1 MATTKPEIQYVGQFY
16 VYGSEAQ
23 AVAVKRRPQFQLPKP
38 KLELEK
44 IEKIYVDPVA
54 LIGLAVA
61 LVMLVCMVVGA
72 CQIHSSWQEYKQMS
86 HYLSV
91 LQQENARLE
100 HNYHISYDMAE
111 VEAKALAMGMVSVD
125 QIPAMSVRVT
135 VPAPEV
141 EETAWD
147 EFVWFVKGLFA

>member
-1 MATTKPEIQYVGQFY
+1 MAKKPEIQYVGQFY

-23 AVAVKRRPQFQLPKP
+23 AVAPKKRPHFQLPKP
-38 KLELEK
+38 RLELEK

-61 LVMLVCMVVGA
+61 VVMLVCMVVGA
-72 CQIHSSWQEYKQMS
+72 VQVKNSWQEYQQMS
-86 HYLSV
+86 HYLSE
-91 LQQENARLE
+91 LQRENARLE
-100 HNYHISYDMAE
+100 HSYHISYDMAE
-111 VEAKALAMGMVSVD
+111 VEAKALAMGMVPME
-125 QIPAMSVRVT
+125 QIPTMSVRVT

>member
-1 MATTKPEIQYVGQFY
+1 
-16 VYGSEAQ
+16 
-23 AVAVKRRPQFQLPKP
+23 
-38 KLELEK
+38 
-44 IEKIYVDPVA
+44 
-54 LIGLAVA
+54 
-61 LVMLVCMVVGA
+61 
-72 CQIHSSWQEYKQMS
+72 MS
-86 HYLSV
+86 HYLSQ

-111 VEAKALAMGMVSVD
+111 VEAKALSMGMVPLD

>member
-1 MATTKPEIQYVGQFY
+1 MAKKPEIRYVGQFY

-23 AVAVKRRPQFQLPKP
+23 AVAPKKRPQFQLPKP
-38 KLELEK
+38 KLELQK

-61 LVMLVCMVVGA
+61 VVMLVCMVVGA
-72 CQIHSSWQEYKQMS
+72 CQIRSSWQEYKQMS
-86 HYLSV
+86 HYLSE
-91 LQQENARLE
+91 LQRENARLE
-100 HNYHISYDMAE
+100 HTYHISYDMEE
-111 VEAKALAMGMVSVD
+111 VEAKALAMGLVPME
-125 QIPAMSVRVT
+125 QIPTMSVRVRMP
-135 VPAPEV
+135 VPEV

>member
-1 MATTKPEIQYVGQFY
+1 MAKKPEVQYVGQFY

-23 AVAVKRRPQFQLPKP
+23 AVAVKKRPQFQLPKP
-38 KLELEK
+38 KLEK

-72 CQIHSSWQEYKQMS
+72 CQIRNSWREYEQMS
-86 HYLSV
+86 HYLSQ

-100 HNYHISYDMAE
+100 HNYHIGYDMAE
-111 VEAKALAMGMVSVD
+111 VEAKALSMGMVPME
-125 QIPAMSVRVT
+125 QIPTMSVRVT
-135 VPAPEV
+135 VPVAEV

>member
-1 MATTKPEIQYVGQFY
+1 MATKKPEIQYVGQFY

-23 AVAVKRRPQFQLPKP
+23 AVAVKKRPQFQLPKP
-38 KLELEK
+38 KLEIQK

-61 LVMLVCMVVGA
+61 VVMLVCMVVGA

-86 HYLSV
+86 HYLSQ

-111 VEAKALAMGMVSVD
+111 VEAKAIDKLDLILKAVDRTSIHKSCVIDIFHFRSVTD
-125 QIPAMSVRVT
+125 SLGHCIIR
-135 VPAPEV
+135 
-141 EETAWD
+141 
-147 EFVWFVKGLFA
+147 

>member
-1 MATTKPEIQYVGQFY
+1 MAKKPEIQYVGQFY

-23 AVAVKRRPQFQLPKP
+23 AVAPKKKAQFQLPKP
-38 KLELEK
+38 RVELQK

-61 LVMLVCMVVGA
+61 VVMLVCMVVGA
-72 CQIHSSWQEYKQMS
+72 VQVKNSWQEYQQMS
-86 HYLSV
+86 HYLSQ

-111 VEAKALAMGMVSVD
+111 VESKALAMGLVPMEK
-125 QIPAMSVRVT
+125 IPAMSVRVT
-135 VPAPEV
+135 VPVPVA

-147 EFVWFVKGLFA
+147 EIVWFVKGLFA

>member
-1 MATTKPEIQYVGQFY
+1 MVQKPKIQYVGQFY
-16 VYGSEAQ
+16 VHGSEA
-23 AVAVKRRPQFQLPKP
+23 R
-38 KLELEK
+38 KLELQQEKKKAKTSLPAVRLQK

-61 LVMLVCMVVGA
+61 VVMLVCMVVGA

-86 HYLSV
+86 HYLSQ

-111 VEAKALAMGMVSVD
+111 VEAKALSMGMVPMD